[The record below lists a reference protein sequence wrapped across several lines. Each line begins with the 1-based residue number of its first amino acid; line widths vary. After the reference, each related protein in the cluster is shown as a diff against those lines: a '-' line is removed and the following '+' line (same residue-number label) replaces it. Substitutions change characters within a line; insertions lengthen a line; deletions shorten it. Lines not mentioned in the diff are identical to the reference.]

1 MNWTATVEEVLAE
14 ERVIFVSGV
23 SSPYGELA
31 GVEDPNPVDP
41 LSSVP

>member
-23 SSPYGELA
+23 SGPYGELA

-41 LSSVP
+41 LSTVP